1 MNHISYDITTPN
13 GLKHFQEQLNVLINY
28 NSDPK
33 EKYYNDIH
41 IYQEESFIIL
51 EWDHV
56 PYDGS
61 WGGKF
66 QFVAENQ
73 IVMTEEIFPDNHIEL
88 CYDEEDF
95 KKRLKEFLK
104 DNPGWE
110 KTSYGTWT
118 NRIEN
123 ERFIKKL
130 EEEKKEHDK

>member
-1 MNHISYDITTPN
+1 MNHISYDTTTPK
-13 GLKHFQEQLNVLINY
+13 GLKHFQEQLNVLISY
-28 NSDPK
+28 NSDPE

-41 IYQEESFIIL
+41 IYQEESLIIL

-66 QFVAENQ
+66 QFVEEDQ
-73 IVMTEEIFPDNHIEL
+73 FVMTEKIFPDNHTEL

-95 KKRLKEFLK
+95 KERLEEFLK

-110 KTSYGTWT
+110 KTPYGTWT

-123 ERFIKKL
+123 EQFIKKL